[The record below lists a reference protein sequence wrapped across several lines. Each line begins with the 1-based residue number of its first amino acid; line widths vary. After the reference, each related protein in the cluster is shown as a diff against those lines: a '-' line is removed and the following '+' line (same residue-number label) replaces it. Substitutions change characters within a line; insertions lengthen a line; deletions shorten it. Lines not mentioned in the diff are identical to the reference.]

1 MQILGWSASYPLQV
15 YTVMSDIRVG
25 TPALLDL
32 IQHIGQIYL
41 RARFTPI
48 PLTTPIT
55 ATSYMTFS
63 PLSNVYHAPNTPGSY
78 ISTVACVADFIYYYD
93 HITSTGN
100 VRQYMLLAL
109 IYDFMAFS
117 AQVYRTILR
126 HRPPSLKQLLSARA
140 ALRAAIQQVRGTVRH
155 GTEFANLIK
164 IMLCIADTIVPNPYI
179 PVPSDSLTF
188 AFPLLYPRPS
198 ALVMLHPQHSHR
210 RKTCLRPSSNAP
222 G

>member
-1 MQILGWSASYPLQV
+1 
-15 YTVMSDIRVG
+15 
-25 TPALLDL
+25 
-32 IQHIGQIYL
+32 
-41 RARFTPI
+41 
-48 PLTTPIT
+48 
-55 ATSYMTFS
+55 MTFS
-63 PLSNVYHAPNTPGSY
+63 PLSNVYHAPNTPESY

-117 AQVYRTILR
+117 AQVYGTILR

-164 IMLCIADTIVPNPYI
+164 RLCIADTIMPNPYI

-188 AFPLLYPRPS
+188 ASPLLKAKRSRDAPRS
-198 ALVMLHPQHSHR
+198 AQLTKDDMP
-210 RKTCLRPSSNAP
+210 SNAYLTNRMFVKKK
-222 G
+222 GLVV